1 MKQLRALSVA
11 SLGLALAAVVAPSAQ
26 AQRNSRVIVCR
37 DGSRFD
43 STNASVC
50 SRHNGVDG
58 RATEVARRNDRW
70 DDRRDQ
76 RDDRRDQRDD
86 RRDQRDD
93 GRYGNNDGRY
103 GNNDG
108 RYGTGNSVT
117 GRSAVYQF
125 QGTVDKEIRI
135 QLRGDRASVQPMG
148 EGDYRASRGGR
159 MMNGLPRQDGNLV
172 IERLA
177 GRGDIDVLEQPSSR
191 NGYTATLRIR
201 DPKGGAD
208 NYRFVAYFQ
217 PVNSGYGDRGRWNG
231 N

>member
-1 MKQLRALSVA
+1 MKQLRSLSLA
-11 SLGLALAAVVAPSAQ
+11 SLGLALVATIAPSAQ
-26 AQRNSRVIVCR
+26 AQGNSRIIVCR
-37 DGSRFD
+37 DGSRFE

-50 SRHNGVDG
+50 SRHRGVDG
-58 RATEVARRNDRW
+58 QATQIARRNDRW
-70 DDRRDQ
+70 DDRRD
-76 RDDRRDQRDD
+76 RRNDDDRD
-86 RRDQRDD
+86 RRGRDND
-93 GRYGNNDGRY
+93 GRNGDNDGRY
-103 GNNDG
+103 GNG
-108 RYGTGNSVT
+108 PVT

-148 EGDYRASRGGR
+148 EGDYRANRGGR
-159 MMNGLPRQDGNLV
+159 MMNGLPRQAGNLV

-177 GRGDIDVLEQPSSR
+177 GRGDIDVIEQPSAR

-217 PVNSGYGDRGRWNG
+217 PVGNIGYGDRGRWGTN
-231 N
+231 

>member
-1 MKQLRALSVA
+1 MKQLRSLSLA
-11 SLGLALAAVVAPSAQ
+11 SLGLALAATVAPSAQ
-26 AQRNSRVIVCR
+26 AQGNSRVIVCR
-37 DGSRFD
+37 DGSRFE

-50 SRHNGVDG
+50 NRHNGVDG
-58 RATEVARRNDRW
+58 RATQIARRSDRV
-70 DDRRDQ
+70 DDRRD
-76 RDDRRDQRDD
+76 RRNDDDRDRRDRD
-86 RRDQRDD
+86 R
-93 GRYGNNDGRY
+93 NNDGRY

-108 RYGTGNSVT
+108 RYGNGNTVT

-148 EGDYRASRGGR
+148 EGDYRANRGGR

-177 GRGDIDVLEQPSSR
+177 GRGDIDVIEQPSSR

-217 PVNSGYGDRGRWNG
+217 PVNNIGYGARGR
-231 N
+231 